1 MSQGEILD
9 ILKKEKKP
17 LSAREII
24 EQLDINP
31 KRVYVLIKILL
42 KYEEI
47 KCIEIPRDLAMKLYR
62 SKRRMRLYYV
72 VWET

>member
-1 MSQGEILD
+1 MSQGEILEV
-9 ILKKEKKP
+9 LKKEKKP
-17 LSAREII
+17 LSAAEII
-24 EQLDINP
+24 NQLDINP

-47 KCIEIPRDLAMKLYR
+47 KCIEIPRDLAMKRYH

-72 VWET
+72 V